1 VLASRESFL
10 ESKGRHFVDMYL
22 KSITPIESKNNFL
35 PPPGGR
41 IKVGGGKVQDVH
53 PSPSQRPSEP
63 AAIPTFPL
71 AYRQAGITRG
81 KEMR

>member
-35 PPPGGR
+35 PPPRGR
-41 IKVGGGKVQDVH
+41 IKVGGKG
-53 PSPSQRPSEP
+53 PGCPPLSEP
-63 AAIPTFPL
+63 EAL
-71 AYRQAGITRG
+71 
-81 KEMR
+81 